1 MKLEGSH
8 TIDAPRDRVWNLI
21 IDPEVLKRC
30 VPDCE
35 ALEAAGDNS
44 YRMTLKAGVGSIK
57 GVFQGTIKLEEMRAP
72 EHYRMLVDGKG
83 SAGFVK
89 GSGVLDLTEE
99 QNQTRIAYTGDVS
112 VGGTIASVGQRM
124 IQSSAKIMTAQF
136 FTALEAEAAAVAKAE
151 ETNEPVVP
159 PKHSFFG
166 SP

>member
-8 TIDAPRDRVWNLI
+8 TIDASRDRVWNLI

-30 VPDCE
+30 VPGCE
-35 ALEAAGDNS
+35 ALEAVGDNS

-57 GVFQGTIKLEEMRAP
+57 GSFQGSIKLEEMRPP
-72 EHYRMLVDGKG
+72 EHYRMMVDGKG
-83 SAGFVK
+83 SAGFLK
-89 GSGVLDLTEE
+89 GSGALDLSEADG
-99 QNQTRIAYTGDVS
+99 QTKIAYSGDVS

-124 IQSSAKIMTAQF
+124 IQSSAKLMAAQF
-136 FTALEAEAAAVAKAE
+136 FTALEAEAAAVAKG
-151 ETNEPVVP
+151 VP

>member
-1 MKLEGSH
+1 MKLDGSH
-8 TIDAPRDRVWNLI
+8 TIDAPRDQVWNLI

-30 VPDCE
+30 VPGCE
-35 ALEAAGDNS
+35 ALETAGDNS

-57 GVFQGTIKLEEMRAP
+57 GSFQGTIKLEEMRAP
-72 EHYRMLVDGKG
+72 EHYRMMVDGKG

-89 GSGVLDLTEE
+89 GSGALDLSEADG
-99 QNQTRIAYTGDVS
+99 QTKIVYSGDVS

-124 IQSSAKIMTAQF
+124 IQSSAKLMAAQF
-136 FTALEAEAAAVAKAE
+136 FTALESEAAAVTKAE

-159 PKHSFFG
+159 PKHGFFG